1 MQLGPD
7 RRTLV
12 ESVSAFFCAGAEGAD
27 VSRKPRGRP
36 GRVGARGCVILLACI
51 GVALALGVVALSA
64 SVRAPSFTRSLL
76 GTDDSVSA
84 AIGDL
89 NGDGRADI
97 ATANYNPASVSV
109 GLNRG
114 GGRFEGGDYEVG
126 GLARW
131 IAIGELDGDGKPDL
145 VTTLEGEVRG
155 SDIPFGFSVLIN
167 QGDGQFSPRR
177 DYETDTKP
185 LSMALEDLNGDK
197 RADLALGLGETVS
210 VLINRGDG
218 TFLSPVA
225 YTIGGQPRSLEAGDL
240 NGDAKPDLVAVA
252 GASSIAVLLNRDDGS
267 FEAKQNYR
275 SGRTPTSIAIGDLNA
290 DRKPD
295 LAVSNFSGNTV
306 SVLLNRGEGSF
317 ESKHDY
323 RTGVAPSS
331 IVFGDFNGD
340 GTPDLATANSGPGTV
355 AVLLNRGDGS
365 LRTKLDYV
373 PEFECCGPMTL
384 GDVNG
389 DRRPDL
395 AVPVG
400 YSRNGST
407 YLSLLINTPGLCNVQ
422 NVVGMT
428 LSAAK
433 RTLARISCRVGK
445 VRHAYSKG
453 MKRGRVISTK
463 PWFGAVRPKGTKV
476 NLVVSKGRR
485 R

>member
-1 MQLGPD
+1 VRT
-7 RRTLV
+7 RRTRSYAVLLV
-12 ESVSAFFCAGAEGAD
+12 AGCA
-27 VSRKPRGRP
+27 
-36 GRVGARGCVILLACI
+36 
-51 GVALALGVVALSA
+51 ALAFGAVALSA

-97 ATANYNPASVSV
+97 VTANYNPASVSV

-131 IAIGELDGDGKPDL
+131 IAIGELDGDGKADL

-155 SDIPFGFSVLIN
+155 SDVPYGFSVLIN
-167 QGDGQFSPRR
+167 QGDGHFSPRR

-197 RADLALGLGETVS
+197 RADLAIGRGETVS

-225 YTIGGQPRSLEAGDL
+225 YTIGGQPRSLESGDL
-240 NGDAKPDLVAVA
+240 NGDAKPDLVALA
-252 GASSIAVLLNRDDGS
+252 GASALSVLLNRGDGT

-275 SGRTPTSIAIGDLNA
+275 SGRTPTSVAIGDLNG
-290 DRKPD
+290 DRRPD

-331 IVFGDFNGD
+331 IVSGDFNGD

-355 AVLLNRGDGS
+355 GVLLNRGDGS

-428 LSAAK
+428 LPAAK

-445 VRHAYSKG
+445 VRDAYSKG

-463 PWFGAVRPKGTKV
+463 PWFGAVRPTGAKV
-476 NLVVSKGRR
+476 NLVVSRGRKG
-485 R
+485 

>member
-1 MQLGPD
+1 VRT
-7 RRTLV
+7 RRTRSYAVLLV
-12 ESVSAFFCAGAEGAD
+12 AGCA
-27 VSRKPRGRP
+27 
-36 GRVGARGCVILLACI
+36 
-51 GVALALGVVALSA
+51 ALAFGAVALSG
-64 SVRAPSFTRSLL
+64 SLRAPSFTRSLL

-97 ATANYNPASVSV
+97 VTANYNPASVSV

-114 GGRFEGGDYEVG
+114 GGRFEGGDYDVG

-131 IAIGELDGDGKPDL
+131 IAIGELDGDGKADL
-145 VTTLEGEVRG
+145 VTTLEGEVRS
-155 SDIPFGFSVLIN
+155 SDIPYGFSVLIN
-167 QGDGQFSPRR
+167 TGDGHFSPGR

-185 LSMALEDLNGDK
+185 SSIAVEDLNADK
-197 RADLALGLGETVS
+197 RADLAIGLGETVS
-210 VLINRGDG
+210 VLLNRGDG
-218 TFLSPVA
+218 TFLPPVA
-225 YTIGGQPRSLEAGDL
+225 YTIGSQPRSLEAGDL

-252 GASSIAVLLNRDDGS
+252 GASALSVLLNRGDGT

-275 SGRTPTSIAIGDLNA
+275 SGRTPTSIAIGDLNG

-331 IVFGDFNGD
+331 IVSGDFNGD

-355 AVLLNRGDGS
+355 AVLLNRGDGT
-365 LRTKLDYV
+365 LRAKLDYV

-428 LSAAK
+428 LPAAK

-463 PWFGAVRPKGTKV
+463 PWFGAVRPTGAKV
-476 NLVVSKGRR
+476 NLVVSRGRKG
-485 R
+485 